1 MIAQPAMRYDGK
13 IPWLLWVCM
22 SGGEMD
28 ESRTTRL
35 RELLRRL
42 GQAVHSTV
50 ATSEEV
56 RSCLEEL
63 HGEGWSA
70 VMFLETSLA
79 CDENGVT
86 KPNGGT
92 LRLHVDTDNRNP
104 AYRIDVSD
112 AQFLSSLGIASGRYR
127 SPGTTVPRA
136 RVERDTDSDG

>member
-1 MIAQPAMRYDGK
+1 
-13 IPWLLWVCM
+13 
-22 SGGEMD
+22 MD

-50 ATSEEV
+50 TTSEEV

-63 HGEGWSA
+63 HGEGWPA

-79 CDENGVT
+79 CDENGVVQA
-86 KPNGGT
+86 NGGT
-92 LRLHVDTDNRNP
+92 LRFHIDADSSRP

-112 AQFLSSLGIASGRYR
+112 AEFLSSLGIASGRYR

-136 RVERDTDSDG
+136 GIERDTEGES